1 MELRGGSKDINII
14 LYGRRKNLTIIIEK
28 DYVKKCFQLKLTYL
42 ISLAILKKKF

>member
-1 MELRGGSKDINII
+1 MEEEKKLAISSN
-14 LYGRRKNLTIIIEK
+14 YLTIIIEK